1 MGDNHALNNHALN
14 IASIIGDAEAMSALL
29 KAGANPNLVNR
40 MGDTLIWRASLFG
53 QHEVVRVLLDAG
65 ADPNSSINKQ
75 SALHIAASSN
85 RKECVKLLLNAG
97 ADPNAQDNS
106 GTTATDIT
114 IRHRRTEIRD
124 LLISAGGDAFPVYFQ
139 RGIPGAFFDAV
150 GPSRVHPLVVLCL
163 RVIKCKSNGV
173 VVPRWVP
180 PALCAFS
187 WDIDACLAAA
197 KEFGVRPPSPPPVQ
211 VRQKRTRDE
220 KENVCDVVEGVNRL
234 VLRDK
239 RQK

>member
-114 IRHRRTEIRD
+114 DT
-124 LLISAGGDAFPVYFQ
+124 DA
-139 RGIPGAFFDAV
+139 
-150 GPSRVHPLVVLCL
+150 L
-163 RVIKCKSNGV
+163 K
-173 VVPRWVP
+173 
-180 PALCAFS
+180 
-187 WDIDACLAAA
+187 
-197 KEFGVRPPSPPPVQ
+197 
-211 VRQKRTRDE
+211 
-220 KENVCDVVEGVNRL
+220 
-234 VLRDK
+234 
-239 RQK
+239 